1 VTDQIQNIDLST
13 RLRELMLS
21 HKMSVSEL
29 ATIAGVS
36 KSAMEKY
43 LAGPSSPRAVA
54 LVNISNALKISLD
67 WLIAGQTTHDVQ
79 VEYVAL
85 TSTARHVILDY
96 TKHLISQPELLLEA
110 QQFESGQRQGN
121 LVLLTAAQNAAQEVW
136 FGFKA
141 ARESAFIA
149 EPIELKTDAAK

>member
-1 VTDQIQNIDLST
+1 
-13 RLRELMLS
+13 MLS

>member
-1 VTDQIQNIDLST
+1 
-13 RLRELMLS
+13 MLN

-54 LVNISNALKISLD
+54 LVNISNALKVSLD

-96 TKHLISQPELLLEA
+96 TKHLVSKPELLLEV
-110 QQFESGQRQGN
+110 QQLESGQRHGK
-121 LVLLTAAQNAAQEVW
+121 LVLLTAAQNAANEIW

-141 ARESAFIA
+141 ARESALIS
-149 EPIELKTDAAK
+149 EPIDLKVDATK